1 MDEDQ
6 TGVFVD
12 DVDDAVLVTE
22 SCGVVAGQF
31 ADEGFA
37 LVWILCDAVS
47 QDDH

>member
-12 DVDDAVLVTE
+12 DVDDAVLVSE
-22 SCGVVAGQF
+22 SCGVVTDQF

-37 LVWILCDAVS
+37 LVWILGDAVS
-47 QDDH
+47 QDDL